1 MRLQW
6 SSTDLRGSEDS
17 SIKEGSQD
25 PVKKV
30 TVVTMKEKMEMVKEG
45 IETAKMELKT
55 IQNEVEEKKLRR
67 NRKRN
72 GNVLMQKQKVI

>member
-1 MRLQW
+1 M
-6 SSTDLRGSEDS
+6 
-17 SIKEGSQD
+17 
-25 PVKKV
+25 KKV
-30 TVVTMKEKMEMVKEG
+30 TVVTMKEKMEMVKES

>member
-17 SIKEGSQD
+17 SIKRRFLGSCEEGD
-25 PVKKV
+25 RGYCEK
-30 TVVTMKEKMEMVKEG
+30 KMEMVNES
-45 IETAKMELKT
+45 IETARVEVKT
-55 IQNEVEEKKLRR
+55 IQNEVKEKRLRR

-72 GNVLMQKQKVI
+72 GNV